1 VPIEIGLGKMLVVT
15 LTKIGGEIFPGY
27 AI

>member
-1 VPIEIGLGKMLVVT
+1 MKIGLGKMLVVT
-15 LTKIGGEIFPGY
+15 LTKISGKISPGD

>member
-1 VPIEIGLGKMLVVT
+1 MDVGLGKMLVVT
-15 LTKIGGEIFPGY
+15 LTKISGEISPGD